1 MVLTGAGTVC
11 RNRIPWA
18 HRTCGNGVSS
28 IFTVLLCLGFTP
40 HLHSCTLVHTGLHT
54 VSTHTS
60 GHTLPSCRGHAL
72 AVRAIEGRQPTAPS
86 SLALRCSLAV
96 PRLHGCTLI
105 LLCNIPGLASNT
117 HGGPSASLCSML
129 RVCRR

>member
-18 HRTCGNGVSS
+18 HRTHGNGVSS
-28 IFTVLLCLGFTP
+28 IFMVLLCLGFTP
-40 HLHSCTLVHTGLHT
+40 HLHSCTLVHTRLHT
-54 VSTHTS
+54 MSAHTS

-72 AVRAIEGRQPTAPS
+72 AVRAIEGHWPTTPS
-86 SLALRCSLAV
+86 SSAPRCSLAV
-96 PRLHGCTLI
+96 PHLHGCALI
-105 LLCNIPGLASNT
+105 PLCNILGLASNT
-117 HGGPSASLCSML
+117 HASPSASLCSMP